1 MFYQNL
7 PIFKAFIILPWVN
20 NKLESRME
28 EGLQAIQKH
37 SFEMKMRLSASQELQ
52 VSFLSQGAW
61 KI

>member
-1 MFYQNL
+1 
-7 PIFKAFIILPWVN
+7 
-20 NKLESRME
+20 ME